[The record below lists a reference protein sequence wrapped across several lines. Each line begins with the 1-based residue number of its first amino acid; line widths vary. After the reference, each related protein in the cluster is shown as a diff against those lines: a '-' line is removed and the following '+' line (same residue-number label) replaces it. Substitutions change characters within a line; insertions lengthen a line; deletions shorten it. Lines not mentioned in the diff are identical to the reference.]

1 MKKEISTTQSPA
13 QAHTR
18 RESTRYSDRD
28 LHEFKGIV
36 NTKLEE
42 ARADYEML
50 REAISGSNDN
60 GTDDTS
66 PNFRLVE
73 DVSGFFSREEMAQLA
88 FRRSKYI
95 EQLQN
100 ALVRIEN
107 KTFGVCRVTGKLIP
121 KERLRAVPT
130 TTLSMDAKAMVAD
143 GRPAGAL

>member
-1 MKKEISTTQSPA
+1 MPEQQMKKENSITQNPA
-13 QAHTR
+13 QVPSR
-18 RESTRYSDRD
+18 KENTRYSDAD
-28 LHEFKGIV
+28 LNAFKGLV
-36 NTKLEE
+36 NIKLDE

-50 REAISGSNDN
+50 RAAISGSNDN

-88 FRRSKYI
+88 LRRSKYI

-100 ALVRIEN
+100 ALVRIQN

-121 KERLRAVPT
+121 K
-130 TTLSMDAKAMVAD
+130 
-143 GRPAGAL
+143 